1 MHVEF
6 NIPSRGL
13 IGLRTTVMNISA
25 GEAIMAHRFLK
36 YEPWKGDIVGRISGV
51 IISHETGTSIPY
63 AIDKLQD
70 RGRFFIAPGEEVY
83 MGQIVGENTRMDDL
97 VVNVIREK
105 QLTNMRASGSD
116 NKSSIAPPV
125 KFSLEDAMEYIQ
137 EDEYVELT
145 PSNIRLRK
153 ILLNENDRKRW
164 SKSKGG

>member
-1 MHVEF
+1 
-6 NIPSRGL
+6 
-13 IGLRTTVMNISA
+13 
-25 GEAIMAHRFLK
+25 
-36 YEPWKGDIVGRISGV
+36 
-51 IISHETGTSIPY
+51 
-63 AIDKLQD
+63 
-70 RGRFFIAPGEEVY
+70 